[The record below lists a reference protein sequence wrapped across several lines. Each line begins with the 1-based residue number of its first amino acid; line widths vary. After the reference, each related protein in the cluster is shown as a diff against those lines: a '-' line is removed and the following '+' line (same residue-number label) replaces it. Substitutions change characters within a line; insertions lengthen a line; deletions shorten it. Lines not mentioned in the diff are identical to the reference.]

1 VYRSEG
7 IRLRGKRY
15 QHFGKGNTPW
25 DCIDHLGDDGLAGVL
40 EEGTVVGKSI
50 GLHWIGAEIQSDKL
64 TYARM
69 VTLLSLLKIRRSDLV
84 VMLAPM
90 TSGLRVVPDT
100 YSVALDV
107 STVSKLKKD
116 KYHEATY
123 ILLS

>member
-1 VYRSEG
+1 
-7 IRLRGKRY
+7 
-15 QHFGKGNTPW
+15 
-25 DCIDHLGDDGLAGVL
+25 
-40 EEGTVVGKSI
+40 
-50 GLHWIGAEIQSDKL
+50 
-64 TYARM
+64 M